1 VKNPK
6 TNGVY
11 GKMVNTLLQVE
22 CRPDHFDFIKAGTE
36 IAYVIATDFT
46 GSNGDPSDPKSLH
59 YL

>member
-1 VKNPK
+1 
-6 TNGVY
+6 
-11 GKMVNTLLQVE
+11 MVNTLLQVE